1 MDSVSRQMLAAA
13 AGAKKEPPVLTYV
26 TATMTGSN
34 LSSRTFSSFSIGS
47 ASSTRRVIV
56 ALSVY
61 GSATNITSV
70 TVGGQSTTKLVQA
83 VNPNTVV
90 AIFITDNPVTS
101 GTTADIAVTL
111 NANSDRWAIATYS
124 ATNLNS
130 VTPVNTATTNTNGG
144 SVSVS
149 GLKDGFIVGVGAGGG
164 FNGEG
169 GSASWTGL
177 TQNVYLNGYAT
188 FAVGMYASMGSRS
201 LTSDGSTS
209 ASLTLGDIYQPA
221 FAYASLR

>member
-1 MDSVSRQMLAAA
+1 MLKNKLLSAM
-13 AGAKKEPPVLTYV
+13 GGKKEPPVLTYV
-26 TATMTGSN
+26 TATMTGGN
-34 LSSRTFSSFSIGS
+34 FSSRTFSSFSIGS
-47 ASSTRRVIV
+47 AGPSRRVIV

-70 TVGGQSTTKLVQA
+70 TVAGQSTTKLVQSA
-83 VNPNTVV
+83 NPNSVV

-101 GTTADIAVTL
+101 GTTADIAITL

-124 ATNLNS
+124 ATDLTS
-130 VTPVNTATTNTNGG
+130 VTPVSTATTNTDGG
-144 SVSVS
+144 SVTLS
-149 GLKDGFIVGVGAGGG
+149 GSKDGFIVGVGGGSG
-164 FNGEG
+164 YYGSG

-177 TQNVYLNGYAT
+177 TQNVFLNGYT
-188 FAVGMYASMGSRS
+188 TYGVGMYASMASKA

>member
-1 MDSVSRQMLAAA
+1 MNSVSRQILMAAG
-13 AGAKKEPPVLTYV
+13 GAKKEPPVLTYV
-26 TATMTGSN
+26 TATMTGGN
-34 LSSRTFSSFSIGS
+34 FSSRTFPSFSIGS
-47 ASSTRRVIV
+47 ASPTRRVIV

-61 GSATNITSV
+61 GSATNIASV
-70 TVGGQSTTKLVQA
+70 TVAGQSTTKLVQA
-83 VNPNTVV
+83 QNGGTVT
-90 AIFITDNPVTS
+90 AIFVTDNPVTS
-101 GTTADIAVTL
+101 GTTADIAITL

-124 ATNLNS
+124 ATGLTS
-130 VTPVNTATTNTNGG
+130 VTPVGTATTNTNGG

-149 GLKDGFIVGVGAGGG
+149 GSKDGFIVGVGGGSG
-164 FNGEG
+164 YYGEG

-177 TQNVYLNGYAT
+177 TQSVYLNGYT
-188 FAVGMYASMGSRS
+188 TYAVGMYASMGSKA